1 MAKIVLGLAVSH
13 SPQLSMPAEKW
24 PAYAAN
30 DSRFTL
36 IFRGQ
41 TWSFDELVEH
51 RVPEGIAE
59 QVTPEVFAEKADR
72 IAAGVETLK
81 QTLAEADPDVIV
93 VIGDDHHEMFTEHL
107 MPTFTLYCGE
117 TVNAEPPDEEDIFE
131 TVKPAAWALYGEQP
145 EVYAVDAKLGRHI
158 LENAHDA
165 GFDIA
170 FMDAQAEGQSIGH
183 TFVTVRTRLSD
194 SDAAMKPIVPVLVNT
209 YFPPNVPTPSRC
221 YGLGKAIGAAIE
233 SYPEDIKVAVVAT
246 GGLSHFVVDE
256 QIDRAML
263 AAMQSKDEAAI
274 AALNPKDYVSGTSES
289 LCWFSIA
296 GACQDKTMEVVD
308 YVPGYRT
315 PAGTG
320 CAMGM
325 VRWQ

>member
-1 MAKIVLGLAVSH
+1 LANIVLGLAVSH
-13 SPQLSMPAEKW
+13 SPQLSMPADTW

-30 DSRFTL
+30 DHRFPL
-36 IFRGQ
+36 IFRGR
-41 TWSFDELVEH
+41 TWAFDDLVAH
-51 RVPEGIAE
+51 REPEGLAG

-72 IAAGVETLK
+72 IAAGVEALK
-81 QTLAEADPDVIV
+81 GTLAEVDPDVLV

-107 MPTFTLYCGE
+107 MPTFTVYCGE
-117 TVNAEPPDEEDIFE
+117 TVNSIPPEEEDIYE
-131 TVKPAAWALYGEQP
+131 TVRPAAWALYGEQS
-145 EVYAVDAKLGRHI
+145 ETYAVDAALGRHL
-158 LENAHDA
+158 LEETNDA
-165 GFDIA
+165 GFDVA
-170 FMDAQAEGQSIGH
+170 FMDAQADGQSIGH

-194 SDAAMKPIVPVLVNT
+194 PGSRMKPMVPVLVNT
-209 YFPPNVPTPSRC
+209 YFPPNVPTPARC
-221 YGLGKAIGAAIE
+221 YALGRAIGDSIRR
-233 SYPEDIKVAVVAT
+233 YPEDLRVAVIAT

-263 AAMQSKDEAAI
+263 AAMEAKDEAAI
-274 AALNPKDYVSGTSES
+274 AALNPKDYVSGTSEA

-296 GACQDKTMEVVD
+296 GACTELEMETVD

-315 PAGTG
+315 LAGTG